1 MTLVPDAPYGQLGL
15 TAVLSRNPLKGNAM
29 IDTDTAPYAILLLRV
44 ALGVMFL
51 AHMYVKLFVFKPAG
65 TAQYFASLGVPGWL
79 GPVTIAVE
87 LVGGLC
93 LIGGVYTRIVAIL
106 LLPTILGTIVL
117 VHGKAG
123 WMFTNKDGGW
133 EYPAFWAIALLTL
146 ALLGDGAC
154 ALVQSPRLG

>member
-1 MTLVPDAPYGQLGL
+1 
-15 TAVLSRNPLKGNAM
+15 M
-29 IDTDTAPYAILLLRV
+29 IDTHTAPYAILLLRV

-65 TAQYFASLGVPGWL
+65 TSQYFASLGVPGWL

-87 LVGGLC
+87 LIGGLC

-123 WMFTNKDGGW
+123 WMFANKDGGW
-133 EYPAFWAIALLTL
+133 EYPAFWTAALVALF
-146 ALLGDGAC
+146 LLGDGAA
-154 ALVQSPRLG
+154 ALLPSPPLPGGF